1 MHCAGPPVLQP
12 NGNAP
17 PDQAVTG
24 DVAPKADKKA
34 AKKKGKQAGLIVG
47 KGTGHLLSALAA
59 AASGVS
65 GEAAESISA
74 GPEDSL
80 VWSLLQSSSASDLS
94 KASQVGMCVSVQRQG
109 TRPAFCKQEAFWERE
124 GC

>member
-1 MHCAGPPVLQP
+1 MLQP

-17 PDQAVTG
+17 PDPAVIG
-24 DVAPKADKKA
+24 DASSKADKKA
-34 AKKKGKQAGLIVG
+34 AKKKGKQTGPVVG

-65 GEAAESISA
+65 GHAAESISA

-80 VWSLLQSSSASDLS
+80 VWSLLQSSSVSDLS
-94 KASQVGMCVSVQRQG
+94 KASQVGMHGPVQRQG
-109 TRPAFCKQEAFWERE
+109 TTFAFISKKHFGRRRGVQSPI
-124 GC
+124 